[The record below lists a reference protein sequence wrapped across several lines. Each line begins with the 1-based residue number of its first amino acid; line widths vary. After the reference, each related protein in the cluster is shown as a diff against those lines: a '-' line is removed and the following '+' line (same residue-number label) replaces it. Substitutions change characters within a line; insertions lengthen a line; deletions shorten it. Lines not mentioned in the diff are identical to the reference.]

1 MKVLFKY
8 GIGAMAG
15 TIDEGVYRFT
25 TNKTGSIMRKYTYP
39 RLTSNNTLRGAIMKN
54 MATVWNSVSS
64 SYKDDMKVYCAIWNT
79 TYKDTN
85 DPFSPE
91 RSSFAM
97 FLDMMYL
104 FSELNSEH
112 VDLSTITYTDLQ
124 TVGGDIASIAEAVAN
139 GYLQS
144 VPGADFFTAT
154 L

>member
-8 GIGAMAG
+8 GIGGMAG

-39 RLTSNNTLRGAIMKN
+39 RLTSNNKLRGSIMKN

-104 FSELNSEH
+104 FSELDSGH
-112 VDLSTITYTDLQ
+112 VDLSTVTYTDLL
-124 TVGGDIASIAEAVAN
+124 TVGADIVNIHTAITN
-139 GYLQS
+139 GYLQPVS
-144 VPGADFFTAT
+144 GSDH
-154 L
+154 LNGNM

>member
-25 TNKTGSIMRKYTYP
+25 ANKSGSIMRKYTYP
-39 RLTSNNTLRGAIMKN
+39 RLTHNNTLRGAIMKN
-54 MATVWNSVSS
+54 LAAVWRSVSS
-64 SYKDDMKVYCAIWNT
+64 SYKDDMKSYCAIWNT
-79 TYKDTN
+79 TYKDPN

-97 FLDMMYL
+97 FIDMMYL
-104 FSELNSEH
+104 FSELDEGH
-112 VDLSTITYTDLQ
+112 VDLDTVTYSDLQ
-124 TVGGDIASIAEAVAN
+124 TVGADINTIAVAVVN
-139 GYLQS
+139 GYLQPVS
-144 VPGADFFTAT
+144 GADYFVAT